1 MSTIESE
8 KQIIVTIRF
17 TEIGKLYHFGYSHLP
32 DLLVGDYVIVDTARG
47 RQMGQV
53 MSFIAATEDEQEYKD
68 ILRMATPRDMIL
80 RQEWQVKEDDA
91 LAACIK
97 EAKKVGG
104 LRDVKFVAAQYN
116 YDGSYLTF
124 LFTAE
129 QKAEV
134 GDLWHRLKKMFSAQI
149 EMKQVGPREVA
160 KLMGGNG
167 PCGETCC
174 CCRFLTEFSPVSIKM
189 AKAQG
194 ISLNP
199 SEITGMC
206 GRLRCCLV
214 YEYEQYVEARKH
226 LPKRGQRIGTPHGI
240 GRVGEVL
247 AMQDAVSV
255 WIEESQH
262 TVKRED
268 LMPVAEY
275 EALMAKAQE
284 PCEKHSK
291 ITEEGPV
298 KSKTAYKKT
307 KAAVEQDSPEV
318 GDKTQPDNKKG
329 KPNKGRSGRRG
340 RGRRRPK
347 KKGQTKGKETNDK

>member
-1 MSTIESE
+1 
-8 KQIIVTIRF
+8 
-17 TEIGKLYHFGYSHLP
+17 
-32 DLLVGDYVIVDTARG
+32 
-47 RQMGQV
+47 
-53 MSFIAATEDEQEYKD
+53 
-68 ILRMATPRDMIL
+68 
-80 RQEWQVKEDDA
+80 
-91 LAACIK
+91 
-97 EAKKVGG
+97 
-104 LRDVKFVAAQYN
+104 
-116 YDGSYLTF
+116 
-124 LFTAE
+124 
-129 QKAEV
+129 
-134 GDLWHRLKKMFSAQI
+134 
-149 EMKQVGPREVA
+149 VA

-255 WIEESQH
+255 WVEEAQH

-268 LMPVAEY
+268 LMPVTEY

-291 ITEEGPV
+291 ITEEEPV
-298 KSKTAYKKT
+298 KSKTAHKNT
-307 KAAVEQDSPEV
+307 KAAVEKDSPEV

-329 KPNKGRSGRRG
+329 KSNKGRSGRRG
-340 RGRRRPK
+340 RGRRRSK
-347 KKGQTKGKETNDK
+347 KKGQNKQTKGKETNDK